1 MTQIHITTVTS
12 QQIDNEFPTELGL
25 VINHEKSISD
35 LYMALSLPEFY
46 ADIIMIDIDEFANTN
61 DKFSTI
67 TTISTLLNAYQAN
80 TERQQTAIAILAHTS
95 VGIKGLKEIL
105 CTDVKGIYP
114 MGAEFTTEEKVLAV
128 TELLKSPVQHVPEKF
143 RALFKRATAR
153 IKPTRDQLILTPRQ
167 SQVLALIQNHG
178 AGNKVIARMLN
189 ISESMVKSHVTR
201 LLNKYGL
208 KNRTQLALYNSSK

>member
-1 MTQIHITTVTS
+1 MIHITTVTA
-12 QQIDNEFPTELGL
+12 QQIDNEFPTEFER
-25 VINHEKSISD
+25 VINHEQSISD
-35 LYMALSLPEFY
+35 LYMALSRPEFY

-80 TERQQTAIAILAHTS
+80 TERQTAIAILAHTS

-114 MGAEFTTEEKVLAV
+114 IGVEFSSEEKVLAV
-128 TELLKSPVQHVPEKF
+128 TELLNSSVQHVPEKF